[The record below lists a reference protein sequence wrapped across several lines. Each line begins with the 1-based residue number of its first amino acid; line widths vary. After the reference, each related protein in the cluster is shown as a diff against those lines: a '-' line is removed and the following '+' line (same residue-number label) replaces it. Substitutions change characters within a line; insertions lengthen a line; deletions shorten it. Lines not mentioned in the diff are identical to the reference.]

1 MGIMLNLALGRRL
14 ACFIVGCASALAV
27 FLHSDAWKI
36 TRPVQKRTYTGAAA
50 AADVHFCMSKIGGI
64 DCVRLASEMVRAL
77 RGKRSQQAFNR
88 RLQFKTNVAN
98 SWERGKR
105 QPSAAKFLRVAQL
118 MGVDVRTR
126 LRGFLQEP
134 SSELAHKPFA
144 QLVVAL
150 LQELRGTA
158 SYVSIAERL
167 GRNRV
172 SVARWLKG
180 ETEPRLPELLELV
193 ASLSPR
199 LLEFVAVFCDP
210 AQVPSVARAWAD
222 LAEQRRIAF
231 EQPWSHA
238 LLRAL
243 ELDAY
248 RALPEHRPEL
258 LARAV
263 GLSDELAAQLIEAL
277 IACGQVVSREGRL
290 EVARVLAV
298 DTGGRSQAADAL
310 KQHWAQAALE
320 RFASG
325 RLGDGLFSFNLFTV
339 SHGDYEAIR
348 QLHLRYYHDLRLIV
362 QNSTKNERVVLMN
375 QQLIP
380 LGA

>member
-1 MGIMLNLALGRRL
+1 
-14 ACFIVGCASALAV
+14 
-27 FLHSDAWKI
+27 
-36 TRPVQKRTYTGAAA
+36 
-50 AADVHFCMSKIGGI
+50 MSKVGGI
-64 DCVRLASEMVRAL
+64 DCLRLAAEMVRAL

-88 RLQFKTNVAN
+88 RLGFTTNVAN

-118 MGVDVRTR
+118 MGVDVRSR

-134 SSELAHKPFA
+134 RTALPAHAPFA

-193 ASLSPR
+193 AALSPR

-248 RALPEHRPEL
+248 RALPEHRVEV

-263 GLSDELAAQLIEAL
+263 GLSDGQAAALIEAL

-290 EVARVLAV
+290 EVTRVLAV

-310 KQHWAQAALE
+310 KQHWARAALE
-320 RFASG
+320 RFATG
-325 RLGDGLFSFNLFTV
+325 RLADGLFSFNLFTV
-339 SHGDYEAIR
+339 SHDDYEAIR
-348 QLHLRYYHDLRLIV
+348 QLHLRYYQDVRSIV

-375 QQLIP
+375 QQLLP
-380 LGA
+380 LGG